1 MSTRLLS
8 VLSSLLVLALLPAG
22 AYAQGYPSK
31 TVKIIV
37 PFSAGALTDTLAR
50 LYAEKLTQRLGKP
63 VIVENKPGSGGIP
76 AMQAMLSAAAD
87 GHTLQMVSSSHAV
100 NPTLF
105 SKLPYDTLKDVS
117 GVALVASSPT
127 VVIVKPGLGVKSLP
141 ELIALAKS
149 RPGQLNYGSAGIGG
163 ATHLVGEYLR
173 KEAGIDL
180 VHVPYKGVQE
190 AVTEVMAGR
199 IDIAFPPIAL
209 AQAQLKANRVV
220 GVALTDLERT
230 PLLPEI
236 RTAHEQG
243 LGGFDY
249 SIWYALVAPSKTPK
263 PVLERLAKEVNEIT
277 ALPEMRQKMAQQG
290 LVPKQLVLDKFDA
303 YIRAEVD
310 KLGALV
316 KASGAR
322 AD

>member
-1 MSTRLLS
+1 MSFRLA
-8 VLSSLLVLALLPAG
+8 SLLCTLLAFAAPTPA
-22 AYAQGYPSK
+22 QDYPNK
-31 TVKIIV
+31 AVRVIV

-50 LYAEKLTQRLGKP
+50 MYAEKLTQRLGQP

-76 AMQAMLSAAAD
+76 AMQAMLSAPAD
-87 GHTLQMVSSSHAV
+87 GYTLQMVSSSHAV

-105 SKLPYDTLKDVS
+105 AKLPYDTVKDVS
-117 GVALVASSPT
+117 GVALVATSPT
-127 VVIVKPGLGVKSLP
+127 VVIVKTALNIKTLP

-149 RPGQLNYGSAGIGG
+149 KPGQLNYGSAGIGG

-209 AQAQLKANRVV
+209 AQAQLKAGRVV
-220 GVALTDLERT
+220 AVALTDMQRT
-230 PLLPEI
+230 PLLPDVA
-236 RTAHEQG
+236 TANEQG
-243 LGGFDY
+243 LKNFDY
-249 SIWYALVAPSKTPK
+249 SIWYALVAPAKTPK
-263 PVLERLAKEVNEIT
+263 AVLERLAKEINEIT
-277 ALPEMRQKMAQQG
+277 AMPEVQQKMAAQG

-303 YIRAEVD
+303 YIRSEID

>member
-1 MSTRLLS
+1 MCRKLT
-8 VLSSLLVLALLPAG
+8 SLLLFMVAAAILPVH
-22 AYAQGYPSK
+22 AQDAWPTK
-31 TVKIIV
+31 PIRILV

-50 LYAEKLTQRLGKP
+50 LYAEKLTHRLGQQ

-76 AMQAMLSAAAD
+76 AMQAMLAAPAD
-87 GHTLQMVSSSHAV
+87 GYTLQMVSSSHAV

-127 VVIVKPGLGVKSLP
+127 VVIVKPELKVKSLP

-149 RPGQLNYGSAGIGG
+149 KPGELNYGSAGIGG

-173 KEAGIDL
+173 KDAGIDI

-190 AVTEVMAGR
+190 AVSEVMAGR

-209 AQAQLKANRVV
+209 AQSQIKAGRVA
-220 GVALTDLERT
+220 GVALTDTQRT
-230 PLLPEI
+230 PLLPDVP
-236 RTAHEQG
+236 TADEQG
-243 LGGFDY
+243 LKGFDY
-249 SIWYALVAPSKTPK
+249 SIWYALVAPAKTPK
-263 PVLERLAKEVNEIT
+263 PVMERLAREINEIT
-277 ALPEMRQKMAQQG
+277 ASPDMQKKMIEQG
-290 LVPKQLVLDKFDA
+290 LVPKQVVLDKFDA

-310 KLGALV
+310 KLGGLV
-316 KASGAR
+316 KASGAKI
-322 AD
+322 D

>member
-1 MSTRLLS
+1 MFFRLA
-8 VLSSLLVLALLPAG
+8 SLLCTLLAFAAPTL
-22 AYAQGYPSK
+22 AQDYPK
-31 TVKIIV
+31 KAVRIIV

-50 LYAEKLTQRLGKP
+50 MYAEKLSQRLGQP
-63 VIVENKPGSGGIP
+63 VVVDNKPGSGGIP
-76 AMQAMLSAAAD
+76 AMQAMLSAPAD
-87 GHTLQMVSSSHAV
+87 GYTLQMVSSSHAV

-105 SKLPYDTLKDVS
+105 SKLPYDTVKDVS
-117 GVALVASSPT
+117 GVALVATSPT
-127 VVIVKPGLGVKSLP
+127 VVIVKTGLDIKTLP

-149 RPGQLNYGSAGIGG
+149 KPGQLNYGSAGIGG

-209 AQAQLKANRVV
+209 AQAQLKAGRVV
-220 GVALTDLERT
+220 GVALTDMQRT
-230 PLLPEI
+230 PLLPEVA
-236 RTAHEQG
+236 TAHEQG
-243 LGGFDY
+243 LRNFEY
-249 SIWYALVAPSKTPK
+249 TIWYALVAPARTPK
-263 PVLERLAKEVNEIT
+263 PVMERLAKEINEIT
-277 ALPEMRQKMAQQG
+277 ALPDVQQKMAQQG
-290 LVPKQLVLDKFDA
+290 LVPKQVALDKFDA
-303 YIRAEVD
+303 YIRSEID

-316 KASGAR
+316 KASGAK

>member
-1 MSTRLLS
+1 MTSRLATF
-8 VLSSLLVLALLPAG
+8 VFTLLAFAAPALA
-22 AYAQGYPSK
+22 QDYPNRSIR
-31 TVKIIV
+31 IIV

-50 LYAEKLTQRLGKP
+50 MYAEKLTQRMGQP

-76 AMQAMLSAAAD
+76 AMQAMLAAPGD
-87 GHTLQMVSSSHAV
+87 GYTLQMVSSGHAV

-105 SKLPYDTLKDVS
+105 SKMPYDTLKDVS

-127 VVIVKPGLGVKSLP
+127 VVIVKTGLNIKTLP

-149 RPGQLNYGSAGIGG
+149 KPGQLNYGSAGIGG

-173 KEAGIDL
+173 KEAGIDI

-199 IDIAFPPIAL
+199 IDVAFPPIAL
-209 AQAQLKANRVV
+209 AQAQLKAGRVV
-220 GVALTDLERT
+220 AVALTDMQRT
-230 PLLPEI
+230 PLLPEVA
-236 RTAHEQG
+236 TANEQG
-243 LGGFDY
+243 LRNFDY
-249 SIWYALVAPSKTPK
+249 SIWYALVAPAKTPR
-263 PVLERLAKEVNEIT
+263 PVMERLAKEINEIT
-277 ALPEMRQKMAQQG
+277 ALPEVQQKMAQQG
-290 LVPKQLVLDKFDA
+290 LVPKQVVLDQFDA
-303 YIRAEVD
+303 YIKAEID

>member
-1 MSTRLLS
+1 MSLRLA
-8 VLSSLLVLALLPAG
+8 SLLCSLLAVALPAL
-22 AYAQGYPSK
+22 AQDYPNK
-31 TVKIIV
+31 PVRIIV
-37 PFSAGALTDTLAR
+37 PFTAGALTDTLAR
-50 LYAEKLTQRLGKP
+50 MYAEKLGQRLGQAF
-63 VIVENKPGSGGIP
+63 IVENRPGSGGIP
-76 AMQAMLSAAAD
+76 AMQAMLSAPAD
-87 GHTLQMVSSSHAV
+87 GYTLQMVSSSHAV

-105 SKLPYDTLKDVS
+105 SKLPYDTVKDVS

-127 VVIVKPGLGVKSLP
+127 VVIVKTGLNIRTLP

-149 RPGQLNYGSAGIGG
+149 KPGQLNYGSAGIGG

-209 AQAQLKANRVV
+209 AQAQLKAGRVV
-220 GVALTDLERT
+220 GVALTDLQRT
-230 PLLPEI
+230 PLLPEVA
-236 RTAHEQG
+236 TASEQG
-243 LGGFDY
+243 LKNFEY
-249 SIWYALVAPSKTPK
+249 SIWYALVAPAKTPK
-263 PVLERLAKEVNEIT
+263 AVMERLAREINEIT
-277 ALPEMRQKMAQQG
+277 ALPEVQQKMAQQG
-290 LVPKQLVLDKFDA
+290 LVPKQVALEKFDA
-303 YIRAEVD
+303 YILSEID

-316 KASGAR
+316 KASGAK